1 MTNKDNENDLI
12 YNTARVQE
20 IYSDPVYKYKF
31 GDPEYSVFGD
41 NEIIE
46 DGKLLESRI
55 SLNEIIVLRQFKLIQ
70 QLDNKILNGRIKDK
84 ETEKIKIQYYKLYL
98 DAVNTFVKLTKGFNT
113 QYDKEFIKDFFFADI
128 EELE

>member
-31 GDPEYSVFGD
+31 GDPEYSLFD

-70 QLDNKILNGRIKDK
+70 QLDNKIMNGRIKDK

>member
-70 QLDNKILNGRIKDK
+70 QLDNKIMNGRIKDK

>member
-20 IYSDPVYKYKF
+20 IYSDPVYKYNF
-31 GDPEYSVFGD
+31 GDPEYSPFGD

-46 DGKLLESRI
+46 DAKLLESRI
-55 SLNEIIVLRQFKLIQ
+55 SLREIIVLRQFKLIQ
-70 QLDNKILNGRIKDK
+70 QLDNKIMNGRIKDK

-98 DAVNTFVKLTKGFNT
+98 DAVNTFVKLTKGINT